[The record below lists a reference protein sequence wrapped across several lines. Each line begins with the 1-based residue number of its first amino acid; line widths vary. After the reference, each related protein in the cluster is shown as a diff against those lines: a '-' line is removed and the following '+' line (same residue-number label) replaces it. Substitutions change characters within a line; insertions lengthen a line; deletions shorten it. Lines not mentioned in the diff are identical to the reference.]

1 MSTASDIV
9 YDLIV
14 IGAGPVGLTLAN
26 FVGQAGLRVLVV
38 EQLAALID
46 YPRGVGMDDECLR
59 AFQAIGLAEKVS
71 GHTTPHQWME
81 FRTAKGKT
89 LALIKP
95 QTTIFGWPRRSAFIQ
110 PLVDRVLFE
119 GASRYRNIEFLFDT
133 VLVSFTQDSSE
144 VSVKLESRDGSQRN
158 IRGRYLV
165 GCDGG
170 RSLVR
175 KTAGIS
181 FDGQTEATQ
190 WIVVDLEKDPVGV
203 PNTILFCDPARPF
216 VSIALPH
223 AVRRLEFMVMPGETE
238 EELTSE
244 AGLRALLARVAPDPR
259 TAHVIRSRVYTHHS
273 RIAATFRAGR
283 VMIAGDAAHLMP
295 VWQGQGYNSGI
306 RDANNL
312 AWKLVEVLMGRSD
325 DRLLDSY
332 TLERREH
339 AQAMIRISTTA
350 GKIFSPTNKFL
361 AMARD
366 VLFSAMKYIPPV
378 RDYIVQM
385 RFKPMPSYKEGVVV
399 PSEPGKSVVGRLFVQ
414 PIVRRAD
421 GSSRL
426 LDDVIGNRF
435 AIISWA
441 VDPGAYMTNTAKAYW
456 RRLGGRIIV
465 VRPVTEAGLE
475 EGSIE
480 DGTEIVSDVSFVL
493 KDWFATNRIPMVV
506 LRPDRFVAAAGGPQ
520 EISAVLDKLSAVLWT
535 TRGERGHGSVDE
547 PTLPRQPVEGGRH
560 GR

>member
-1 MSTASDIV
+1 M
-9 YDLIV
+9 
-14 IGAGPVGLTLAN
+14 
-26 FVGQAGLRVLVV
+26 
-38 EQLAALID
+38 
-46 YPRGVGMDDECLR
+46 
-59 AFQAIGLAEKVS
+59 
-71 GHTTPHQWME
+71 
-81 FRTAKGKT
+81 
-89 LALIKP
+89 
-95 QTTIFGWPRRSAFIQ
+95 
-110 PLVDRVLFE
+110 
-119 GASRYRNIEFLFDT
+119 
-133 VLVSFTQDSSE
+133 
-144 VSVKLESRDGSQRN
+144 
-158 IRGRYLV
+158 

-244 AGLRALLARVAPDPR
+244 AGLHALLARVAPDPR

-350 GKIFSPTNKFL
+350 GK
-361 AMARD
+361 
-366 VLFSAMKYIPPV
+366 
-378 RDYIVQM
+378 
-385 RFKPMPSYKEGVVV
+385 
-399 PSEPGKSVVGRLFVQ
+399 
-414 PIVRRAD
+414 
-421 GSSRL
+421 
-426 LDDVIGNRF
+426 
-435 AIISWA
+435 
-441 VDPGAYMTNTAKAYW
+441 
-456 RRLGGRIIV
+456 
-465 VRPVTEAGLE
+465 
-475 EGSIE
+475 
-480 DGTEIVSDVSFVL
+480 
-493 KDWFATNRIPMVV
+493 
-506 LRPDRFVAAAGGPQ
+506 
-520 EISAVLDKLSAVLWT
+520 
-535 TRGERGHGSVDE
+535 
-547 PTLPRQPVEGGRH
+547 
-560 GR
+560 